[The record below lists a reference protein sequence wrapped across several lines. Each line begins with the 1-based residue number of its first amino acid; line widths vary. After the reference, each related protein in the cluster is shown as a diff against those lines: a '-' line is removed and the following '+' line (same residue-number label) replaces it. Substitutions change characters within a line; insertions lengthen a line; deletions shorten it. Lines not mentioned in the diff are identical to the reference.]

1 MPEFEFKTIDTVVHR
16 PSSDWK
22 LWIYLP
28 LIEANYLQ
36 MSLQCLNTAAAT
48 NSKLDYSGFLENKQT
63 QTLAKLTFSLLIKLP
78 NEISEVK
85 RRSWK
90 WNVILQTLNNSNRYL
105 KFVLRFQITFSILSS
120 PGVGENIVQNLERK
134 MASDISVQV
143 LR

>member
-1 MPEFEFKTIDTVVHR
+1 
-16 PSSDWK
+16 
-22 LWIYLP
+22 
-28 LIEANYLQ
+28 

-48 NSKLDYSGFLENKQT
+48 TSKLDYSRFLENKQT
-63 QTLAKLTFSLLIKLP
+63 QTLAKLTFGLLMKQP

-85 RRSWK
+85 RESWK
-90 WNVILQTLNNSNRYL
+90 CNVILQTLNNLDSYL

-134 MASDISVQV
+134 MASNISVQV